1 MHPIGFFA
9 ASCQGERRERPM
21 SISVT
26 LEASSSQRLVL
37 SHYAPGEECRPH
49 RHREAQLSLLLAG
62 DYEEDSERG
71 CARAGGPSLSRKPSG
86 FEHQN
91 RFGRAGALILAL
103 NVGAAPT
110 LDRYFVGPRTGT
122 FVCGESLRR
131 LLEDGSGPADTEGEG
146 PGLLTNRQP
155 WLYRAHDRLLAEP
168 RLGIGPLARSFGL
181 HPVRFVHLFREAFAH
196 SPSAVRQNHRAARAV
211 GQLICSGTPLAE
223 IAAAEGFAD
232 QAHLSR
238 AVRQATGWS
247 PGRLRGLFA
256 GR

>member
-196 SPSAVRQNHRAARAV
+196 SPSAVRQNHRAA
-211 GQLICSGTPLAE
+211 G
-223 IAAAEGFAD
+223 
-232 QAHLSR
+232 LS
-238 AVRQATGWS
+238 AS
-247 PGRLRGLFA
+247 
-256 GR
+256 

>member
-1 MHPIGFFA
+1 
-9 ASCQGERRERPM
+9 
-21 SISVT
+21 
-26 LEASSSQRLVL
+26 
-37 SHYAPGEECRPH
+37 
-49 RHREAQLSLLLAG
+49 
-62 DYEEDSERG
+62 
-71 CARAGGPSLSRKPSG
+71 
-86 FEHQN
+86 
-91 RFGRAGALILAL
+91 LILAL
-103 NVGAAPT
+103 NVEAAPT

-181 HPVRFVHLFREAFAH
+181 HPVRFAHLFREAFAH